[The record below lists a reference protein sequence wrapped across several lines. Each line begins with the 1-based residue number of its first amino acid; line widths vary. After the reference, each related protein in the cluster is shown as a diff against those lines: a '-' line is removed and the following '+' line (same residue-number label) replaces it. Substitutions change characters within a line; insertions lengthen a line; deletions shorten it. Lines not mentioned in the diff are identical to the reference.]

1 MTLRWW
7 LGDTFMGDIWPSW
20 ASPGEAAGRF
30 AVRLGLGAEPLSRSE
45 GPWEVPRATVLLTAV
60 QEGSGERVVHSAAA
74 RLGQVG
80 STAVQSRGWPL
91 PHSCFS
97 AGPASIACA
106 VARLRCPDGPIDG
119 NLYGPIAV
127 SRAVFSHRFLRLQ
140 FVSRY
145 SHVRSRWTRKSL
157 STKGILVS
165 LSSGEHHCDG
175 HLEPRRHRWVAV
187 YGVGLSAKAHVCLH
201 L

>member
-1 MTLRWW
+1 MKDRVRCQARQCYSQRFSK
-7 LGDTFMGDIWPSW
+7 GP
-20 ASPGEAAGRF
+20 ASGLSKAP
-30 AVRLGLGAEPLSRSE
+30 RLGEDKSARQ
-45 GPWEVPRATVLLTAV
+45 RFD
-60 QEGSGERVVHSAAA
+60 RVNG
-74 RLGQVG
+74 R
-80 STAVQSRGWPL
+80 L

-97 AGPASIACA
+97 AAPASIACGMT
-106 VARLRCPDGPIDG
+106 RLRCLDAPIDG

-145 SHVRSRWTRKSL
+145 SHARSRWTRKSL
-157 STKGILVS
+157 SGKGILAS
-165 LSSGEHHCDG
+165 LSSGEHHRDR
-175 HLEPRRHRWVAV
+175 HFEPPRHRWVAV

>member
-1 MTLRWW
+1 
-7 LGDTFMGDIWPSW
+7 MGDIWPSW
-20 ASPGEAAGRF
+20 ASPGEAAADLRF
-30 AVRLGLGAEPLSRSE
+30 DRIWERSCYRDVKDRVRCQARQCYSQRFSKGPASGLSKAPRLGEDKSACHKSARQ
-45 GPWEVPRATVLLTAV
+45 RFN
-60 QEGSGERVVHSAAA
+60 RVNG
-74 RLGQVG
+74 R
-80 STAVQSRGWPL
+80 L

-97 AGPASIACA
+97 AAPASIACGMT
-106 VARLRCPDGPIDG
+106 RLRCLDAPIDG

-145 SHVRSRWTRKSL
+145 SHARSRWTRKSW
-157 STKGILVS
+157 SGKGILAS
-165 LSSGEHHCDG
+165 LSSGEHHRDR
-175 HLEPRRHRWVAV
+175 HFEPPRHRWVAV